1 MKVKVLLCFDYFT
14 TCMHHQQFRNEVIKR
29 YYLTML
35 CQLILNRCTSQRS
48 YYLALR
54 YYMSLC
60 CSFQRENDELKHQV
74 HTLEQER
81 QVLKQTITGLQSDI
95 LQLKKEMSETESE
108 RARERDSIVQNKVQ
122 NYDGV
127 QQI

>member
-1 MKVKVLLCFDYFT
+1 MKVKVLLYFDYFV
-14 TCMHHQQFRNEVIKR
+14 TCMHHQQFRNEVIEH
-29 YYLTML
+29 YYLTEL

-54 YYMSLC
+54 YYMNLC
-60 CSFQRENDELKHQV
+60 CSFQRENDELKYQV
-74 HTLEQER
+74 HTLEQEQ
-81 QVLKQTITGLQSDI
+81 QVLKQTINGLQQDI

-108 RARERDSIVQNKVQ
+108 RAHERDSIVQNKVQ
-122 NYDGV
+122 NYDGI

>member
-1 MKVKVLLCFDYFT
+1 MSAYLKQMYIT
-14 TCMHHQQFRNEVIKR
+14 KR
-29 YYLTML
+29 LELTYYK
-35 CQLILNRCTSQRS
+35 N
-48 YYLALR
+48 
-54 YYMSLC
+54 LC
-60 CSFQRENDELKHQV
+60 CSFQRENDELKYQV

-81 QVLKQTITGLQSDI
+81 QVLKQTINGLQWDI

-122 NYDGV
+122 NYGGM